1 MGCCNFRDYHAE
13 FKPIVEIRDPLC
25 KPEHTNIWVENLPS
39 AKTSSGQDQLAQ
51 ADSKI
56 ESLQQSQNKLQ
67 FDADALSLARD
78 ASMIA
83 SLYKQHMKSERAN
96 RLARVMHIKQQNAI
110 GSAIVCQYMQKHCK
124 HVAGPVTSLT
134 SELDKAWDSDK
145 IITEQ
150 NPNCFLL
157 WGQQNALCS
166 NPL

>member
-1 MGCCNFRDYHAE
+1 M
-13 FKPIVEIRDPLC
+13 EIRDPLY
-25 KPEHTNIWVENLPS
+25 KPEHTNIWLENLPS

-96 RLARVMHIKQQNAI
+96 RMAKVMHIKQQNAI
-110 GSAIVCQYMQKHCK
+110 GSSIVCQFMEKHCK
-124 HVAGPVTSLT
+124 HVAGPIASLT
-134 SELDKAWDSDK
+134 SELDKVWGSDER
-145 IITEQ
+145 ITQQ
-150 NPNCFLL
+150 NPNSFLV
-157 WGQQNALCS
+157 WGISAVSKTHDVSTHCE
-166 NPL
+166 